1 MVEITRIEH
10 ADELEDRAILDC
22 IHAFVAQEHRI
33 RAMLERGEAS
43 EAASQE
49 RLAEIERNLD
59 HMWDLL
65 RTRRAERA
73 IAPKRRSAVVTA

>member
-22 IHAFVAQEHRI
+22 IHALVAEEHRL
-33 RAMLERGEAS
+33 RAGLERGEAG
-43 EAASQE
+43 EDTANG
-49 RLAEIERNLD
+49 RLVEIEQNLD

-65 RTRRAERA
+65 RTRRARRA
-73 IAPKRRSAVVTA
+73 GLQLPVVASA

>member
-10 ADELEDRAILDC
+10 ADQLEDRAILDC
-22 IHAFVAQEHRI
+22 IHAFVAEEHRL
-33 RAMLERGEAS
+33 RAGLERGDADVD
-43 EAASQE
+43 AAGL
-49 RLAEIERNLD
+49 RLDEIEQNLD

-73 IAPKRRSAVVTA
+73 GLAEPAAASA